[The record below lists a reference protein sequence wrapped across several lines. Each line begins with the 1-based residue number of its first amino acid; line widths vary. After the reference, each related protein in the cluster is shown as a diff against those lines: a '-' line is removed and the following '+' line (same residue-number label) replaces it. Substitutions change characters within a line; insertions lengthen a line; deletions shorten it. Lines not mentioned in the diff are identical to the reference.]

1 MTDGGA
7 MGHESGLQISVVMP
21 LYNGLAYV
29 EEALRSVMDQTLLPG
44 EVIVVDDGSSD
55 GSDEFVECL
64 DSPVPIKVVHQPN
77 RGQSAARNAG
87 VELASGEL
95 IAFLDQDDA
104 WRPEHLEVLRRAIL
118 KKPGIGWAYH
128 DFDEMDSAGGTIT
141 RSFIHEHRLVHP
153 KTSLA
158 TCLSGDLM
166 VLPSASMLR
175 KGAFVEAGGFDERLA
190 GYEDDDLFVRMFR
203 ADWKHAFVPKALTR
217 FRIHTNGSSST
228 TRRFLESRLVY
239 IDTLIET
246 MADSDR
252 LNRYWVRDLVLPRFF
267 VTTLDDYAR
276 EVSRSNWEEA
286 ARAAAAAAAEH
297 IASLME
303 PRLRRQFEVALMQR
317 PELCRRALQ
326 VLDRMPRKVQRYVHP
341 MLRLRPQVR
350 YGSARSS

>member
-1 MTDGGA
+1 MTDGGQ

-55 GSDEFVECL
+55 GSDTFVECL

-87 VELASGEL
+87 VQLASGEL

-104 WRPEHLEVLRRAIL
+104 WRPEHLEVLRRSIL
-118 KKPGIGWAYH
+118 KKRDVGWAYH
-128 DFDEMDSAGGTIT
+128 DFDEMDGAGGTIT
-141 RSFIHEHRLVHP
+141 RSFIHEHHLVHP

-158 TCLSGDLM
+158 ACLSGDLM
-166 VLPSASMLR
+166 ILPSASILR
-175 KGAFVEAGGFDERLA
+175 KAAFVEVGGFDERLA

-203 ADWKHAFVPKALTR
+203 ADWKHTFVPKALTR
-217 FRIHTNGSSST
+217 FRIHASGSSST
-228 TRRFLESRLVY
+228 TRRFLDSRLVY

-267 VTTLDDYAR
+267 VTTVDDYAR
-276 EVSRSNWEEA
+276 ELSRSNWEEA
-286 ARAAAAAAAEH
+286 ARAAAAAEH
-297 IASLME
+297 IAALMQ
-303 PRLRRQFEVALMQR
+303 PRLRRQIEVALMQR
-317 PELCRRALQ
+317 PELCRRTLL
-326 VLDRMPRKVQRYVHP
+326 VLDRMPRQLQRHVHP

-350 YGSARSS
+350 YGAARSG

>member
-1 MTDGGA
+1 MSDGGA
-7 MGHESGLQISVVMP
+7 MSSASGLQISVVMP
-21 LYNGLAYV
+21 LYNGLACV
-29 EEALRSVMDQTLLPG
+29 EDALRSVMDQSLQPR

-55 GSDEFVECL
+55 GSDSVVECL
-64 DSPVPIKVVHQPN
+64 DSPVPIKLVRQPN

-95 IAFLDQDDA
+95 IAFLDQDDE
-104 WRPEHLEVLRRAIL
+104 WRREHLEVLRRAIERD
-118 KKPGIGWAYH
+118 PRIGWAYH

-141 RSFIHEHRLVHP
+141 LSFIHEHHLVHP

-158 TCLSGDLM
+158 ACLAGDLM
-166 VLPSASMLR
+166 VIPSASLLR
-175 KGAFVEAGGFDERLA
+175 KKAFSEVGGFDERLS

-203 ADWKHAFVPKALTR
+203 SDWQHAFIPKSLTR
-217 FRIHTNGSSST
+217 FRIQASGSSST
-228 TRRFLESRLVY
+228 TRRFLESRMVFL
-239 IDTLIET
+239 DNLIESV
-246 MADSDR
+246 ADSDR

-286 ARAAAAAAAEH
+286 ARAAAAAGR
-297 IASLME
+297 IAGLME
-303 PRLRRQFEVALMQR
+303 PRLRRRLEVALMQR

-326 VLDRMPRKVQRYVHP
+326 GLDRMPPKLQRYVHP

-350 YGSARSS
+350 YGSARSG